1 MFTAPASDKTQYAFH
16 RLFYAQVDSQVNSLS
31 PVQVNSL
38 SPNGP
43 GWSCTSGREKRPK
56 NVGGAVFL
64 SDFTPVGGA
73 LSLSLSLTPCDTLVK
88 RGKESICTF
97 QCARNVID
105 TTVGYTGVFFPS
117 SCLPSFIC
125 TERIRNNWKIK
136 HGIFFFFLYIN
147 RLGQSMV

>member
-105 TTVGYTGVFFPS
+105 TTVGYTGVFFS
-117 SCLPSFIC
+117 EFLSTIFHLYW
-125 TERIRNNWKIK
+125 TDTKQLENQTRY
-136 HGIFFFFLYIN
+136 FFFFYI
-147 RLGQSMV
+147 